1 MKNLKPFFIN
11 QKFFLSLLLFIKI
24 IIIINT
30 NEDNCEN
37 CKVNN
42 NKCIPDCTEDQTN
55 SEGCKCIDNCRPHLY
70 NTDKCYD
77 CTNAFNTPNSI
88 YYIENG
94 ICLSKLNTQCEKIII
109 ENNECVDNFNIIGD
123 QICSPQKPYIIEEIF
138 QEKKYLR
145 CTKSCPSGYFDYR
158 TKKCV
163 DKCKGE
169 TDKITKENGCADS
182 CNGNQFLYTFT
193 EMINGEKVTKKY
205 CLDECPN
212 QALFFYTNQFPLAE
226 KECLPK
232 CNEGDFYSI
241 TTHECSSSCDTMAKI
256 DVNNNIY
263 QCSNIRL
270 PTENEYKCEKD
281 FPYQYKDYC
290 FRNCSDTQKLDFLD
304 NKITYFLKK
313 VNGENEEYYCSKD
326 CTEDSTQP
334 FFDLTTLSC
343 HAICQET
350 SNKFYYVNQC
360 INSCEEKNYLYHMTD
375 GKCVMECNEDS
386 EQNYYLLRKEKI
398 CYDKKCPKNSEYKYI
413 NNKYKECTTCNIP
426 KNYENI
432 EYGEGYIKEEED
444 QEDVILSC
452 LESFPEN
459 DPLIYYRRND
469 DNKIRTF
476 SSDSNAGCKD
486 NNDEYKYSTSGYPHI
501 CYKSCNDI
509 TGEYIHQYGYECRNE
524 RDTNIYSYYL
534 DHGIFKYINEE
545 ENKIDEICS
554 SKGLYYKREIK
565 NDEGATT
572 GKYECIKDCNQEEY
586 RIPFSTD
593 QNNKI
598 ILGECLEECPGESSS
613 FFSLEEKICRE
624 ECPFKEIKFYDQ
636 SESKYS
642 KISSE
647 NSKKFGNCVTECPS
661 QYSFESE
668 DGKFC
673 YDVCPEKYFITDD
686 QRKKCITNCKSISKY
701 NFKDNNQC
709 IDECKIQEN
718 NQVDYY
724 YYNED
729 NICLFSCKTNEE
741 FSKYFSLK
749 AENYPQPC
757 IKECPKGNNYYY
769 EENNICLKEC
779 ENGFVENI
787 NSTKC
792 VNSCEKEGE
801 EGQTETYYVIKGN
814 ICSKSCTNEEPFYMQ
829 IVERGKTINKCT
841 SNCEIINNSFKF
853 YKNITGDED
862 ENQLYECLPSCS
874 GDHKLEYGK
883 ECLKKCPKGLYEENQ
898 ICKSK
903 CSDGLYYEK
912 NNEGN
917 NYKCIET
924 CGGKY
929 ISSNGE
935 CLEKCPLGENF
946 IGVGNKC
953 KSSCDINIDGEY
965 YGKDGEQPTGYSI
978 YKCVKN
984 CNDFQDSSGNN
995 IKPFIIYETKE
1006 CVSGCS
1012 NPYKSSSDNIC
1023 YSSCLKSDK
1032 YQFTLNDS
1040 CSQSCTDDVKKNYQD
1055 DKVCVNGCNNAINNI
1070 INEKDNSCV
1079 NKCDINSLY
1088 RYLKTINDV
1097 KHCVNSCDKYT
1108 INNYYCYDNEVCP
1121 KPFNF
1126 IIGNECHD
1134 KCQEL
1139 QFASPEDEN
1148 EPPNEYKCTDF
1159 CDKSPYLYYYEN
1171 ENICLKKCN
1180 SGDFNIQNTKIC
1192 VKSCNEKSTEDNK
1205 YFYYE
1210 PKDENSI
1217 FKINTCVTECPIDK
1231 QFYDID
1237 NYCSE
1242 KCKYNGYQYY
1252 IPSDNICRDKCPEEY
1267 KKNGFEC
1274 VIDCPIESNKY
1285 VDETDTCVSSCLS
1298 SKAGYNYYY
1307 ESERKC
1313 LKKCKDGDYIYKD
1326 YECKSSCP
1334 DDKKY
1339 IYNQNCVDYCP
1350 SNQKYF
1356 IANFEHGEIDLK
1368 QYCLTDCP
1376 KDYQFLHIED
1386 IDSNNKLFKCLGSCE
1401 NYYITNKDEK
1411 IIAKECVTS
1420 CPFFIN
1426 HNSTHRECVDICPN
1440 EKKYF
1445 VNLESNQ
1452 VKECLEHCPSTHPY
1466 HKMDSFEC
1474 IESCDTNYAIYK
1486 EKDKQ
1491 CVSNC
1496 DINSFWIKE
1505 KTPDDKEI
1513 TLCLNNCNEIEYT
1526 HFYTPEREC
1535 VIECDETL
1543 FLRGNKNNGTCECM
1557 NLYYFNDEG
1566 ILKCFDNNIKQCGEI
1581 DKDSKDYPIQING
1594 TNQCV
1599 KNCFG
1604 VLSPSENICY
1614 LNDLCPENTE
1624 KGIYDGKIKCECKY
1638 KYYFDANQKKI
1649 CLSKDEK
1656 CPSNYKYLIP
1666 EKKQCIQNCDGYNI
1680 IFDNKCLQNCPSGMS
1695 ETEEEDEI
1703 EEEGKKAC
1711 KCKKNWYKESDN
1723 KYICLNEDE
1732 VCTENFPYLIKET
1745 NECVKKC
1752 SDTNYNIF
1760 YNNEC
1765 LSSCGNNMDKIPY
1778 EETDISSYTCKCK
1791 YLWSENGECSQN
1803 NNNNCTI
1810 INGDLKYLVKYTNQC
1825 VKNCPNKY
1833 GFYFN
1838 NECFSNCAEAKQYG
1852 YNVKQKGSTNE
1863 CKCEE
1868 YWRINPENNLIVCL
1882 DKCDDEITIE
1892 VKKQCIIK
1900 SSEDFKCPYDSPY
1913 LYNNIC
1919 YKTCPQGTSIDIF
1932 KGNECKCN
1940 NIWYKQQNGLI
1951 YCEQN
1956 INGKCQYNTHPYY
1969 IKATKEC
1976 VSEKEKC
1983 NEQNYNK
1990 EFNYVCYSNCP
2001 TGTKEKENEN
2011 ICECDNQKYFWYK
2024 EKNSTD
2030 LREYY
2035 ACGLKNC
2042 SNANGRLYYI
2052 NETKECIND
2061 CSDRGL
2067 YKYGEVCYKDC
2078 PLFTQKNKNDYS
2090 CELSPESEKLEVI
2103 VANISNKIAEIYH
2116 GLPEGGLVI
2125 NNEKASLQIY
2135 GLNREDKKNKQSIM
2149 RTNLAYIDLSGCIDK
2164 IYESNNM
2171 ENKDDI
2177 VVVKLDLKSKNKK
2190 LIVNPIEYEFINS
2203 KDGRKLD
2210 ASVCE
2215 KNEVVISYP
2224 ITYMLKKLRNLEDE
2238 EIGEDEKKEILNKF
2252 NKGKLLYEKDK
2263 SIDTFNF
2270 NSSIYSDICISV
2282 EIDGKDLV
2290 LEDRLEYLF
2299 PNYSFCESM
2308 CTYDYTDFEGERIY
2322 CNCSIKSEIDVDRS
2336 HQVQIYQINKN
2347 EIDNNQ
2353 KGPTNLPVLK
2363 CLEKAKIM
2371 GNAAFIICLIFIII
2385 EIGLLFI
2392 VIFQGIYSLINK
2404 IREKII
2410 DSKEDEKN
2418 INIEYNN
2425 SENDKIKNNK
2435 IDKTY
2440 KYSNNNTS
2448 DNNSSSTKRNMNTED
2463 VKMKSNPPKHN
2474 IVIADDEDQK
2484 NEVNVISIKKNKNKY
2499 NEYKQNNLNIEEK
2512 NNYNEKNNYE
2522 TISEANDIE
2531 INKYLQKNGI
2541 ETQKGFF
2548 QSMKE
2553 EEKLIRTKYNY
2564 SLLND
2569 KFDSIVVVLT
2579 SIFDK
2584 IYIIK
2589 ILLLPGKYDII
2600 SLIFSLYLLCHML
2613 LLTFLTFFY
2622 DIKTIHNI
2630 WEKEN
2635 YPNTNYYLLYGF
2647 ISNLIVWIIFK
2658 LFTCLLSNEHK
2669 VKKLYNVKSSNN
2681 AKVEE
2686 KFNKISYKIK
2696 RNVIIYLVIQFL
2708 LILFCSFYLIT
2719 FCGIYL
2725 GTKNHI
2731 FESYGIA
2738 FIEIIIIKIIYGLIL
2753 GILRK
2758 VSLYKKIS
2766 LLYNI
2771 VLILNKY
2778 IS

>member
-1 MKNLKPFFIN
+1 M
-11 QKFFLSLLLFIKI
+11 
-24 IIIINT
+24 
-30 NEDNCEN
+30 
-37 CKVNN
+37 
-42 NKCIPDCTEDQTN
+42 
-55 SEGCKCIDNCRPHLY
+55 
-70 NTDKCYD
+70 
-77 CTNAFNTPNSI
+77 
-88 YYIENG
+88 
-94 ICLSKLNTQCEKIII
+94 
-109 ENNECVDNFNIIGD
+109 
-123 QICSPQKPYIIEEIF
+123 
-138 QEKKYLR
+138 
-145 CTKSCPSGYFDYR
+145 
-158 TKKCV
+158 
-163 DKCKGE
+163 
-169 TDKITKENGCADS
+169 
-182 CNGNQFLYTFT
+182 
-193 EMINGEKVTKKY
+193 
-205 CLDECPN
+205 
-212 QALFFYTNQFPLAE
+212 
-226 KECLPK
+226 
-232 CNEGDFYSI
+232 
-241 TTHECSSSCDTMAKI
+241 
-256 DVNNNIY
+256 
-263 QCSNIRL
+263 
-270 PTENEYKCEKD
+270 
-281 FPYQYKDYC
+281 
-290 FRNCSDTQKLDFLD
+290 
-304 NKITYFLKK
+304 
-313 VNGENEEYYCSKD
+313 
-326 CTEDSTQP
+326 
-334 FFDLTTLSC
+334 
-343 HAICQET
+343 
-350 SNKFYYVNQC
+350 
-360 INSCEEKNYLYHMTD
+360 
-375 GKCVMECNEDS
+375 
-386 EQNYYLLRKEKI
+386 
-398 CYDKKCPKNSEYKYI
+398 
-413 NNKYKECTTCNIP
+413 
-426 KNYENI
+426 
-432 EYGEGYIKEEED
+432 
-444 QEDVILSC
+444 
-452 LESFPEN
+452 
-459 DPLIYYRRND
+459 
-469 DNKIRTF
+469 
-476 SSDSNAGCKD
+476 
-486 NNDEYKYSTSGYPHI
+486 
-501 CYKSCNDI
+501 
-509 TGEYIHQYGYECRNE
+509 
-524 RDTNIYSYYL
+524 
-534 DHGIFKYINEE
+534 
-545 ENKIDEICS
+545 
-554 SKGLYYKREIK
+554 
-565 NDEGATT
+565 
-572 GKYECIKDCNQEEY
+572 
-586 RIPFSTD
+586 
-593 QNNKI
+593 
-598 ILGECLEECPGESSS
+598 
-613 FFSLEEKICRE
+613 
-624 ECPFKEIKFYDQ
+624 
-636 SESKYS
+636 
-642 KISSE
+642 
-647 NSKKFGNCVTECPS
+647 
-661 QYSFESE
+661 
-668 DGKFC
+668 
-673 YDVCPEKYFITDD
+673 
-686 QRKKCITNCKSISKY
+686 
-701 NFKDNNQC
+701 
-709 IDECKIQEN
+709 
-718 NQVDYY
+718 
-724 YYNED
+724 
-729 NICLFSCKTNEE
+729 
-741 FSKYFSLK
+741 
-749 AENYPQPC
+749 
-757 IKECPKGNNYYY
+757 
-769 EENNICLKEC
+769 
-779 ENGFVENI
+779 
-787 NSTKC
+787 
-792 VNSCEKEGE
+792 
-801 EGQTETYYVIKGN
+801 
-814 ICSKSCTNEEPFYMQ
+814 
-829 IVERGKTINKCT
+829 
-841 SNCEIINNSFKF
+841 
-853 YKNITGDED
+853 
-862 ENQLYECLPSCS
+862 
-874 GDHKLEYGK
+874 
-883 ECLKKCPKGLYEENQ
+883 
-898 ICKSK
+898 
-903 CSDGLYYEK
+903 
-912 NNEGN
+912 
-917 NYKCIET
+917 
-924 CGGKY
+924 
-929 ISSNGE
+929 
-935 CLEKCPLGENF
+935 
-946 IGVGNKC
+946 
-953 KSSCDINIDGEY
+953 
-965 YGKDGEQPTGYSI
+965 
-978 YKCVKN
+978 
-984 CNDFQDSSGNN
+984 
-995 IKPFIIYETKE
+995 
-1006 CVSGCS
+1006 
-1012 NPYKSSSDNIC
+1012 
-1023 YSSCLKSDK
+1023 
-1032 YQFTLNDS
+1032 
-1040 CSQSCTDDVKKNYQD
+1040 
-1055 DKVCVNGCNNAINNI
+1055 
-1070 INEKDNSCV
+1070 
-1079 NKCDINSLY
+1079 
-1088 RYLKTINDV
+1088 
-1097 KHCVNSCDKYT
+1097 
-1108 INNYYCYDNEVCP
+1108 
-1121 KPFNF
+1121 
-1126 IIGNECHD
+1126 
-1134 KCQEL
+1134 
-1139 QFASPEDEN
+1139 
-1148 EPPNEYKCTDF
+1148 
-1159 CDKSPYLYYYEN
+1159 
-1171 ENICLKKCN
+1171 
-1180 SGDFNIQNTKIC
+1180 
-1192 VKSCNEKSTEDNK
+1192 
-1205 YFYYE
+1205 
-1210 PKDENSI
+1210 
-1217 FKINTCVTECPIDK
+1217 
-1231 QFYDID
+1231 
-1237 NYCSE
+1237 
-1242 KCKYNGYQYY
+1242 
-1252 IPSDNICRDKCPEEY
+1252 
-1267 KKNGFEC
+1267 
-1274 VIDCPIESNKY
+1274 
-1285 VDETDTCVSSCLS
+1285 DETDTCVSSCLS

-1368 QYCLTDCP
+1368 HYCLTDCP

-1426 HNSTHRECVDICPN
+1426 HNSTHKECVDICPN

-1566 ILKCFDNNIKQCGEI
+1566 ILKCFDNNIKHCGEI
-1581 DKDSKDYPIQING
+1581 DKDSKDYSIQING

-1604 VLSPSENICY
+1604 VLSPSENICD
-1614 LNDLCPENTE
+1614 LNDLCPEKTE

-1649 CLSKDEK
+1649 CLSKDEN

-1778 EETDISSYTCKCK
+1778 EETDISNYTCKCK

-1882 DKCDDEITIE
+1882 DKCDDDEITIK
-1892 VKKQCIIK
+1892 VKKQCIKSK

-1976 VSEKEKC
+1976 VSKKEKC

-2125 NNEKASLQIY
+2125 NNEEASLQIY

-2440 KYSNNNTS
+2440 KYSNNNTN

-2600 SLIFSLYLLCHML
+2600 SLMFSLYLLCHML